1 MELLKNIL
9 KTICFRKIYRIP
21 ERSTVMSDL
30 NVFSFFPTWRCAQF
44 MLQFLWITGHRY
56 VMLIKKEVFVFLPKR
71 LDEEHTDKTLV
82 LSLLV
87 TKIMLQSFTLDSNR

>member
-56 VMLIKKEVFVFLPKR
+56 VMLIKKGVFVFLPKR
-71 LDEEHTDKTLV
+71 FDEEHIDKTIFV
-82 LSLLV
+82 SNKDNV
-87 TKIMLQSFTLDSNR
+87 TRFYPRTQEGN